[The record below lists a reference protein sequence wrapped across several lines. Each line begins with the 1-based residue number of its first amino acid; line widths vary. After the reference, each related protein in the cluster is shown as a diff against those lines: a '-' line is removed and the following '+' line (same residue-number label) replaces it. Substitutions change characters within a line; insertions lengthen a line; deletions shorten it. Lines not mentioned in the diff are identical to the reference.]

1 MFINIDEAVGLLSVL
16 QIIIVNHICIQS
28 GISEVN
34 GVCLG

>member
-1 MFINIDEAVGLLSVL
+1 MFINIDVAVGLLSVL
-16 QIIIVNHICIQS
+16 QIVIVNHIRIQG